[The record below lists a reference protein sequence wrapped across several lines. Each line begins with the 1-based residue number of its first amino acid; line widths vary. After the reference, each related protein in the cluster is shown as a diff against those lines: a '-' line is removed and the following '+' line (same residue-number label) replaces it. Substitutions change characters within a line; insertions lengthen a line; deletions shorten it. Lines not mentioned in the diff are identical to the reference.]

1 MMLYQRAL
9 ASLRTQ
15 RGNARAIAAE
25 AVAAAPQSAA
35 ARLLEATLL
44 ACSRDAREYQAAGWA
59 YARLRELP
67 MNQHERAQSAALAAA
82 LDGEFDRACRIYDQ
96 ILDAHP
102 SDGLALWAAQLMA
115 YYLGEPHAMRERASR
130 VAARLSRDAP
140 GYHSVLSMHAFALQ
154 ECGDYSAAEQV
165 ALRAL
170 ELEPRDLRA
179 EHTLLH
185 VYEMLGQPAEGLRW
199 VRDHAMRWNGQEGD
213 AAAGGHHLWWHVALF
228 FVALH
233 RPQRAL
239 ALHDLRL
246 HQDSIAGL
254 IDASALLWRLHL
266 QRFELGARFRILAA
280 RWEAY
285 AEDAHCAFNDL
296 HAMMAF
302 AGAER
307 WDLAQRLLSAQ
318 ERRLARPAGA
328 NRDMTRL
335 VGYPACR
342 ALLAFA
348 RGDYG
353 AAEALLRSLPP
364 VAHRI
369 GGSHAQRDV
378 LYLTRAAA
386 AARRAPSLKS
396 EPYGLALPQSLA
408 AA

>member
-1 MMLYQRAL
+1 MTLEERTL
-9 ASLRTQ
+9 ESLRLQ
-15 RGNARAIAAE
+15 RGNARALAAQ
-25 AVAAAPQSAA
+25 AVAAAPHSAA

-67 MNQHERAQSAALAAA
+67 MNEHERAQSAALAAA
-82 LDGEFDRACRIYDQ
+82 LDGDFDRACRIYDQ
-96 ILDAHP
+96 ILDTHP

-115 YYLGEPHAMRERASR
+115 YYLGEPHLMRERAAR
-130 VAARLSRDAP
+130 VAARLSPDAP
-140 GYHSVLSMHAFALQ
+140 GYHGVLSMHAFALQ

-170 ELEPRDLRA
+170 ELGPRDLRA

-199 VRDHAMRWNGQEGD
+199 VRDHAMRWNVQEGD
-213 AAAGGHHLWWHVALF
+213 EAAAGHHLWWHVALF

-233 RPQRAL
+233 RPQRAV

-246 HQDSIAGL
+246 QHDSIAGL
-254 IDASALLWRLHL
+254 IDGSALLWRLHL
-266 QRFELGARFRILAA
+266 QRFELGARFRTLAA

-348 RGDYG
+348 RSDYG

-378 LYLTRAAA
+378 LHLTRYAAGERKRSSSSREL
-386 AARRAPSLKS
+386 RRA
-396 EPYGLALPQSLA
+396 A
-408 AA
+408 

>member
-1 MMLYQRAL
+1 MTPEQRTLESLRLQRGDAL
-9 ASLRTQ
+9 AL
-15 RGNARAIAAE
+15 AAE

-44 ACSRDAREYQAAGWA
+44 ACSRDAREYEAAGWA

-67 MNQHERAQSAALAAA
+67 MNQHQRAQTAALAAA
-82 LDGEFDRACRIYDQ
+82 IDGDFDRACRIYDQ

-115 YYLGEPHAMRERASR
+115 YYLGEPQAMRERASR
-130 VAARLSRDAP
+130 VAARLSPDAP
-140 GYHSVLSMHAFALQ
+140 GYHGALSMHAYALQ
-154 ECGDYSAAEQV
+154 ECGDYGAAEQA

-199 VRDHAMRWNGQEGD
+199 VRDHAMQWSGREGNE
-213 AAAGGHHLWWHVALF
+213 AAASHHLWWHVALF
-228 FVALH
+228 LVALH
-233 RPQRAL
+233 RPQRAV

-246 HQDSIAGL
+246 QHDSIAGL

-266 QRFELGARFRILAA
+266 QRFELGARFKTLAA
-280 RWEAY
+280 RWAAY

-307 WDLAQRLLSAQ
+307 WDLAQRLLAAQ
-318 ERRLARPAGA
+318 QRRLARPTGA

-378 LYLTRAAA
+378 LHLTRAAA
-386 AARRAPSLKS
+386 AARRAPALKS
-396 EPYGLALPQSLA
+396 GVGIAVA
-408 AA
+408 A

>member
-1 MMLYQRAL
+1 MTPEERTLESLRLQRGDARAL
-9 ASLRTQ
+9 
-15 RGNARAIAAE
+15 AAE

-44 ACSRDAREYQAAGWA
+44 ACSRDAREYEAAGWA

-67 MNQHERAQSAALAAA
+67 MNQHQRAQSAALAAA
-82 LDGEFDRACRIYDQ
+82 LDGEFDRACRIYDH

-115 YYLGEPHAMRERASR
+115 YYLGEPHSMRERASR
-130 VAARLSRDAP
+130 VAARLSPDAP
-140 GYHSVLSMHAFALQ
+140 GYHGALSMHAFALQ
-154 ECGDYSAAEQV
+154 ECGDYGAAEQA

-199 VRDHAMRWNGQEGD
+199 VRDHAMRWNAQDGD

-266 QRFELGARFRILAA
+266 QRFELGARFKTLAA
-280 RWEAY
+280 RWAAY

-318 ERRLARPAGA
+318 EQRLARPAGA

-378 LYLTRAAA
+378 LHLTRAAA
-386 AARRAPSLKS
+386 AARRAPFVKN
-396 EPYGLALPQSLA
+396 EPYGLALPQGLA